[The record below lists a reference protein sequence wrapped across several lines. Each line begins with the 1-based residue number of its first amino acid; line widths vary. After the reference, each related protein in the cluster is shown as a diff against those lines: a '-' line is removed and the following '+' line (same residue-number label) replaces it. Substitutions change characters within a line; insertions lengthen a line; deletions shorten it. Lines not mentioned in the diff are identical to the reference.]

1 MAYSELI
8 KSFEKIRSYMREFYV
23 YGFKSRDEFNSKSS
37 RIYDDEYR
45 RVKAWLEG
53 YIDSYY
59 NDSGKKVFIS
69 IDSRAVFH
77 NPLYVAFKTKSFTDW
92 DITLHFFLLD
102 ILADGP
108 ATVKDCL
115 SKITEEYL
123 KDYSIE
129 FPDEGT
135 VRNKLREYEKLGIL
149 TSRKDGRNVV
159 YALADD
165 FEQLHDWRDA
175 INFFSETM
183 PLGVIGTYFPQN
195 TEPAFEFKHQYL
207 FGALDSEILYD
218 LAECM
223 REKRAVE
230 LTIFSRRKKQE
241 LRHSIYPFR
250 FYLST
255 QTGRKYV
262 LGYHY
267 RYNKLMFFRLDG
279 IRRLKAL
286 EVEAEW
292 ERYESLWND
301 FDRHL
306 WGISTGVNTLDH
318 LEMQIHVEPDEYFVV
333 ERMKREKRHGTVEQ
347 VDDCTWQFTADVY
360 DAAEMIP
367 WLRTFIGRIDRLECS
382 NAFVLRRFREDL
394 AAMQCMYGG
403 DTDAV

>member
-1 MAYSELI
+1 M
-8 KSFEKIRSYMREFYV
+8 
-23 YGFKSRDEFNSKSS
+23 
-37 RIYDDEYR
+37 
-45 RVKAWLEG
+45 
-53 YIDSYY
+53 
-59 NDSGKKVFIS
+59 
-69 IDSRAVFH
+69 
-77 NPLYVAFKTKSFTDW
+77 
-92 DITLHFFLLD
+92 
-102 ILADGP
+102 
-108 ATVKDCL
+108 
-115 SKITEEYL
+115 
-123 KDYSIE
+123 
-129 FPDEGT
+129 
-135 VRNKLREYEKLGIL
+135 
-149 TSRKDGRNVV
+149 
-159 YALADD
+159 
-165 FEQLHDWRDA
+165 
-175 INFFSETM
+175 
-183 PLGVIGTYFPQN
+183 
-195 TEPAFEFKHQYL
+195 
-207 FGALDSEILYD
+207 
-218 LAECM
+218 
-223 REKRAVE
+223 
-230 LTIFSRRKKQE
+230 
-241 LRHSIYPFR
+241 
-250 FYLST
+250 
-255 QTGRKYV
+255 

>member
-8 KSFEKIRSYMREFYV
+8 KNFEKIRSYMRDFYV
-23 YGFKSRDEFNSKSS
+23 YGFKGREEFNTKSS

-45 RVKAWLEG
+45 RVKGWLEG

-69 IDSRAVFH
+69 IDSRAIFH
-77 NPLYVAFKTKSFTDW
+77 NPLYIAFKTKSFTDW

-115 SKITEEYL
+115 TRITDEYL
-123 KDYSIE
+123 KDFSTE

-135 VRNKLREYEKLGIL
+135 VRNKLKEYEKMGIL
-149 TSRKDGRNVV
+149 VSKKDGRNVV
-159 YALADD
+159 YSIVERSEDLNA
-165 FEQLHDWRDA
+165 WRDA
-175 INFFSETM
+175 IHFYSETM
-183 PLGVIGTYFPQN
+183 LLGVIGTYFPQSA
-195 TEPAFEFKHQYL
+195 ESAFEFKHQYL

-223 REKRAVE
+223 REKRGAE

-241 LRHSIYPFR
+241 LRHAIFPIR

-255 QTGRKYV
+255 QTGRQYV

-279 IRRLKAL
+279 VRRLKVLDVESQPEKYEAL
-286 EVEAEW
+286 W
-292 ERYESLWND
+292 EE
-301 FDRHL
+301 FDQHL
-306 WGISTGVNTLDH
+306 WGISTGTHSLDH
-318 LEMQIHVEPDEYFVV
+318 LEMLIHVEPDEYFIV
-333 ERMKREKRHGTVEQ
+333 ERLKREKRHGTVEQ
-347 VDDCTWQFTADVY
+347 VDDSTWKFTADVY
-360 DAAEMIP
+360 DAGEMMP
-367 WLRTFIGRIDRLECS
+367 WVRTFIGRIDHLECS
-382 NAFVLRRFREDL
+382 NKLFLERFRDDF
-394 AAMQCMYGG
+394 AAMQRIYGG
-403 DTDAV
+403 DSNAV